1 MAIILVTG
9 GTGALGREIVARLA
23 AGRHRTRILRHSRGG
38 HPADP
43 PGVEMVSGDLVSGA
57 GIRDAVAAAAV
68 IIHAVTSFADPVGVD
83 VEGTRRLLEAAGEV
97 APAAHVVYISIVG
110 VEHSTFPYDAAKRT
124 AETLVA
130 QAGLPWSILRATQ
143 FHTFARGIIQSR
155 GADTT
160 AEVVAPAGVRLQS
173 IDSGE
178 VAGRLVALAE
188 MGPLGHIAAMGGPEI
203 LTIEEMTTAYLQ
215 ARGRAATVRSEPLS
229 DALYDA
235 LRSGD
240 QLTPDHAYGLLTW
253 NDFLR
258 RTSLSVPRSS

>member
-23 AGRHRTRILRHSRGG
+23 AGRHRTRILRHSRRG

-57 GIRDAVAAAAV
+57 GIRDAVAAADV
-68 IIHAVTSFADPVGVD
+68 IIHAATSFADPVGVD

-97 APAAHVVYISIVG
+97 AA
-110 VEHSTFPYDAAKRT
+110 
-124 AETLVA
+124 
-130 QAGLPWSILRATQ
+130 
-143 FHTFARGIIQSR
+143 
-155 GADTT
+155 
-160 AEVVAPAGVRLQS
+160 AGVRLQS

-215 ARGRAATVRSEPLS
+215 ACERAATVRSEPLS